1 VAGTGQ
7 VRSTRERIQRA
18 LRSRHA
24 RPGCRPMVRG
34 KGGRQLY
41 KKKVGGKAEEPTVY
55 SIFLA
60 GFCQFW
66 DRATSH
72 IVISYIYSY
81 SHHTTY
87 CFLTE
92 QIATGDGIGQ
102 Q

>member
-41 KKKVGGKAEEPTVY
+41 KKKSGREGRGA
-55 SIFLA
+55 
-60 GFCQFW
+60 
-66 DRATSH
+66 DRVQYFSCRILPILGPRHQSH
-72 IVISYIYSY
+72 RDLLYI
-81 SHHTTY
+81 
-87 CFLTE
+87 
-92 QIATGDGIGQ
+92 
-102 Q
+102 